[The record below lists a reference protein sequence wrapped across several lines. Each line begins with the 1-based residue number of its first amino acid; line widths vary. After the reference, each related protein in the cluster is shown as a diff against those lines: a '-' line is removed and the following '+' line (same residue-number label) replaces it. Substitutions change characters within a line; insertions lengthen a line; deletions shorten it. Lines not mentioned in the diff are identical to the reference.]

1 MFCVRCGKENR
12 DDASFCVLC
21 GVNLSQMP
29 QPLVLEKPSSTK
41 RTLRI
46 AGAVAL
52 TVVLAI
58 MISTAVHAW
67 VLNQSDQ
74 SKHVV
79 IDGKT
84 LVGADGDPIELTR
97 NSAAT
102 DVTWAQLK
110 QFLSSD
116 QTDRIPY
123 NDSTFVCAD
132 FAETLFNNAEKAGI
146 RAGYVFIDFP
156 PGTKAHACNV
166 FQTTDRGIIYIDDTG
181 TTDGSINADKTVGLA
196 VGKSYCPAVIFTNPG
211 QEVTWECLGTVSS
224 FDVTW

>member
-21 GVNLSQMP
+21 GVNLGQMP
-29 QPLVLEKPSSTK
+29 KPLVLGRPSSTK

-52 TVVLAI
+52 AVVLAI

-79 IDGKT
+79 VGGKT

-123 NDSTFVCAD
+123 HDSTFVCAD
-132 FAETLFNNAEKAGI
+132 VAETLFNNAGKAGI
-146 RAGYVFIDFP
+146 RAGYVFIDFA
-156 PGTKAHACNV
+156 PGTPAHACNV
-166 FQTTDRGIIYIDDTG
+166 FQTTDRGIVYVDDTG
-181 TTDGSINADKTVGLA
+181 TTDSTVNADKTVDMAG
-196 VGKSYCPAVIFTNPG
+196 GKPYCPAAIFASTFH
-211 QEVTWECLGTVSS
+211 EVTWECLGTVSS